1 MMKKR
6 ILLLALQLL
15 LVMLATMPAGL
26 TSTSSYYLD
35 ASRLE
40 VQVSPATDTA
50 SGAVKVSSNSNR
62 PVHLK
67 VIPKLWHLN
76 AQGVMVYD
84 EPPKTGYNLLD
95 NIGINPEEFDL
106 LPGKSRL
113 VRFIIKVPH
122 EISTLESAFQLYF
135 QPVNLLEVEP
145 QKTAA
150 GVSHMLD
157 VVPVFTTTVYVYKG
171 NPVPTP
177 RVEQFQCGYLSDK
190 NQVSVNLDLNN
201 TGTKHARLLGNI
213 VLNRK
218 TASGQTQP
226 LEVLHLQNSTLMVV
240 FPNTLRSV
248 QNNLDL
254 EKTKKLDPG
263 AYQMELRLVD
273 ERNVQPAIQSTC
285 DFTVPAKN

>member
-1 MMKKR
+1 MMKKK
-6 ILLLALQLL
+6 ILLFALQLL
-15 LVMLATMPAGL
+15 LVMLATMPVGL

-40 VQVSPATDTA
+40 LQVSPATDTA
-50 SGAVKVSSNSNR
+50 SGVVRVSSNSNR
-62 PVHLK
+62 TVRLK

-76 AQGVMVYD
+76 TQGVMVYD

-95 NIGINPEEFDL
+95 NIGINPEEFEL

-113 VRFIIKVPH
+113 VRFIVKVPH
-122 EISTLESAFQLYF
+122 EVTKLEAAFQLYF
-135 QPVNLLEVEP
+135 QPTNLLEAEA
-145 QKTAA
+145 QKPAA

-171 NPVPTP
+171 NPNPAP
-177 RVEQFQCGYLSDK
+177 RIDQFQCGYLPDK
-190 NQVSVNLDLNN
+190 NQVAVNLDLNN
-201 TGTKHARLLGNI
+201 TGTKHARLFGNI

-218 TASGQTQP
+218 ATSGQSQL
-226 LEVLHLQNSTLMVV
+226 LEVLHMQNSTLMVV
-240 FPNTLRSV
+240 FPNTPRTV

-254 EKTKKLDPG
+254 EKTRKLDPG

-273 ERNVQPAIQSTC
+273 ERNIQPAIQSTC
-285 DFTVPAKN
+285 DFTVSDKK